1 MVLGFLLH
9 SPEVFPCAVPIY
21 NPVGS
26 APHLCLA
33 VREAQMTGVHYEVV
47 KWLGGLYTPGTPLHD
62 TQTHEET
69 N

>member
-47 KWLGGLYTPGTPLHD
+47 PPLSGCKGGTDDGCPLRGG
-62 TQTHEET
+62 
-69 N
+69 